1 MSCMLE
7 NNERAQ
13 RVRHLLGVRSDMQVT
28 RALAEIGVEVDH
40 NTVRKWRIGLGIQAA
55 GSRNTGIRYR
65 ANAVEVS
72 DAMLAR
78 WARDRAAGYTL
89 ASIAEGSGV
98 KVTTVRRLLAE
109 YDTRAQAGADER
121 GPASG

>member
-7 NNERAQ
+7 DNERAQ

-28 RALAEIGVEVDH
+28 RALAEIGLEVDH
-40 NTVRKWRIGLGIQAA
+40 NTVRKWRVGLGIPAA

-65 ANAVEVS
+65 ANAIEVS
-72 DAMLAR
+72 DAVLAR

-89 ASIAEGSGV
+89 VSIAEGAGV

-109 YDTRAQAGADER
+109 YDARAQAGSDE
-121 GPASG
+121 GSPAPG